1 MRVIPT
7 IEMEAYLEES
17 KEVIQLLLLC
27 AAVETHATCIQED
40 TDESYA
46 EVVIRHID
54 RAWLARV
61 RTTLR
66 YVWG

>member
-1 MRVIPT
+1 MRVILT
-7 IEMEAYLEES
+7 IEVEAYLEES
-17 KEVIQLLLLC
+17 KEVIQLFLLC
-27 AAVETHATCIQED
+27 AAIETHATCIQED

-54 RAWLARV
+54 RARLAREG
-61 RTTLR
+61 TTLR